1 MVDLKIIENSSG
13 ITDVSGFQV
22 SGVSSDVRNN
32 GSDRLD
38 TGIIYSKAPAIAAG
52 VFTQNDIKAAPVRF
66 CMEQLESIE
75 FFHGVL
81 VNSGNAN
88 ACTGSQGMID
98 ARDMVK
104 IAEQSL
110 AAPKN
115 SFLVASTGRIGELL
129 PMDRL
134 RIGIEEAAKEVS
146 YDPESGHNL
155 ANSILTSDTKS
166 KLCSV
171 CFEHAGKK
179 ITVGGIAKG
188 AGMIEPNMA
197 TMLSFLATD
206 LHVPQEIL
214 QKVLVQA
221 VGESFNSIT
230 IDGDMSTN
238 DTVLLLSNG
247 MSGLVLKDFE
257 QELLEKF
264 TQAVSFVS
272 RNLASKIVGDGE
284 KITHVVELSIQG
296 AKNIDAAEKVA
307 RAIGNSLLVKTSWFG
322 NDPNWGRLVDSA
334 GYARVAIEEEKLDIF
349 YEQIP
354 VLIHGSPIYEN
365 KPKWKEV
372 VCRKNFKI
380 SIHLNQ
386 GDACY
391 TLLTTD
397 LSEEYVNFNRS
408 E

>member
-1 MVDLKIIENSSG
+1 
-13 ITDVSGFQV
+13 
-22 SGVSSDVRNN
+22 
-32 GSDRLD
+32 
-38 TGIIYSKAPAIAAG
+38 
-52 VFTQNDIKAAPVRF
+52 
-66 CMEQLESIE
+66 
-75 FFHGVL
+75 
-81 VNSGNAN
+81 
-88 ACTGSQGMID
+88 
-98 ARDMVK
+98 
-104 IAEQSL
+104 
-110 AAPKN
+110 
-115 SFLVASTGRIGELL
+115 
-129 PMDRL
+129 
-134 RIGIEEAAKEVS
+134 
-146 YDPESGHNL
+146 
-155 ANSILTSDTKS
+155 
-166 KLCSV
+166 
-171 CFEHAGKK
+171 
-179 ITVGGIAKG
+179 
-188 AGMIEPNMA
+188 
-197 TMLSFLATD
+197 
-206 LHVPQEIL
+206 
-214 QKVLVQA
+214 
-221 VGESFNSIT
+221 
-230 IDGDMSTN
+230 MSTN

-334 GYARVAIEEEKLDIF
+334 GYARVGIEEEKLDIF